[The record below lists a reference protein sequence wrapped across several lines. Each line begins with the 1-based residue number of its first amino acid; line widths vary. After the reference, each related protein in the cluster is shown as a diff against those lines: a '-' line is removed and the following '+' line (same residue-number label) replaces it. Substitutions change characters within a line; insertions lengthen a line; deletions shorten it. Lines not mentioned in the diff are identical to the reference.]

1 MGLLTQRLR
10 LNRGTRLGSSAGRD
24 RGESERWSG
33 GIAQLDT
40 GALSHECLAR
50 DGTVDEHAVAT
61 LAAHGPTG
69 WGGGHQQVRTRHEG
83 VDDLN
88 VAVRCPSH
96 GEGSGEGVRFQRGL
110 GRERAH
116 DECGNGQGAVLPGRV
131 SWDSRHDTAV
141 SMSPLKVSTPQCDVG
156 YVQSRCDR
164 WRGSTRCV
172 VPFGCGVIAVL
183 LRPYCGLGGERFG
196 NWPEVAM
203 RNRPHVRIDVH
214 P

>member
-1 MGLLTQRLR
+1 MTVRREDFRTRHRSRLTRLNPWIQAWDGPVPGRLSSEADRDDGGAWSRLGLLSQRLR
-10 LNRGTRLGSSAGRD
+10 LNRGTGLGSGTRRD

-61 LAAHGPTG
+61 LAAHGPPG

-156 YVQSRCDR
+156 YV
-164 WRGSTRCV
+164 
-172 VPFGCGVIAVL
+172 
-183 LRPYCGLGGERFG
+183 
-196 NWPEVAM
+196 
-203 RNRPHVRIDVH
+203 
-214 P
+214 